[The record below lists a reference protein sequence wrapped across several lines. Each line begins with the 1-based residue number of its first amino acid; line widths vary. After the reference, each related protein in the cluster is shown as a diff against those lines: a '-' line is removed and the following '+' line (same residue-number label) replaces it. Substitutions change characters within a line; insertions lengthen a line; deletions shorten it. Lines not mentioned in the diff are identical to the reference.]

1 MKITPLAFDSMGVRS
16 MATLVE
22 TDDVRI
28 LIDPAVALG
37 PYRNGLPPH
46 PLEIAE
52 MKERWA
58 RIKEM
63 ASGCDSLIVTH
74 YHYDHHN
81 PDEPEVYEGKRVLVK
96 HPKENINYSQKQRA
110 AFFLKHIGP
119 AAKKI
124 DFSDGNRFKFG
135 KTEVAFSRAV
145 PHGTNSMLGYVT
157 MVSISDGS
165 ERFLHTS
172 DVEGPSLDEQAKFMI
187 DSKPDVLIC
196 DGPMTYM
203 LGYRY
208 PAPALE
214 ASVRNLVRLID
225 ECGTRTLVLDH
236 HFLRD
241 IKWKERI
248 PVLLEKCKDS
258 GSKVQTAAE
267 FAGEET
273 NLLESIRAELYKR
286 HPADKK
292 QYKVRED

>member
-1 MKITPLAFDSMGVRS
+1 
-16 MATLVE
+16 MATYVE
-22 TDDVRI
+22 TKDVRI

-37 PYRNGLPPH
+37 PYRNGYPPH
-46 PLEIAE
+46 PIEIEE
-52 MKERWA
+52 MERRWA
-58 RIKEM
+58 RVKER
-63 ASGCDSLIVTH
+63 AGTCDVLIVTH
-74 YHYDHHN
+74 YHYDHHD

-96 HPKENINYSQKQRA
+96 HPKENINYSQKGRA
-110 AFFLKHIGP
+110 AFFLKQIEP
-119 AAKKI
+119 VAKKI
-124 DFSDGNRFKFG
+124 DFSDGKKFKFG
-135 KTEVAFSRAV
+135 KTEVAFSAAV

-172 DVEGPSLDEQAKFMI
+172 DVEGPPLDEQAEFMI

-208 PAPALE
+208 PTSALD
-214 ASVRNLVRLID
+214 ASVRNLIRLID
-225 ECGTRTLVLDH
+225 ECGTRSLVLDH

-248 PVLLEKCKDS
+248 PALLEKCKDS

-273 NLLESIRAELYKR
+273 NILESIRAELYKK
-286 HPADKK
+286 HPAEKK
-292 QYKVRED
+292 QYKARED